1 MVIRN
6 MDVNISSYN
15 KIDFSGIIMIVY
27 NCYNNG
33 CLDWC
38 YFLYLLLLI
47 EIIVLILVF
56 EGDFYSNII

>member
-1 MVIRN
+1 

-15 KIDFSGIIMIVY
+15 KIDFSGII